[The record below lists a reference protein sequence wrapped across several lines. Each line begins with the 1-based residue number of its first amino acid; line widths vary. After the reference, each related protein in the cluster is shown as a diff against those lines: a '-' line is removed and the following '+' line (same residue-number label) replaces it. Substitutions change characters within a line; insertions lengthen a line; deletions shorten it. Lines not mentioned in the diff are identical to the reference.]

1 MSKNFMILIT
11 FLAKKMLLRLAYI
24 FGKISPQS
32 KMKKVTNPTSQIT
45 LNQLLNPLK
54 RNSPI
59 GAKISTIDIFT
70 KLLAISIV
78 ANNFLGFFSILTISL
93 LVLLSLSSSLFKSVW
108 ERENNATSAP
118 EIRAEQQS
126 KIKNIIVRII
136 NSDSVKKLGGSQSK
150 IC

>member
-1 MSKNFMILIT
+1 MLDFCFPKNLFIDSVSFFIGMLRGESIMSKNFMILIT

-93 LVLLSLSSSLFKSVW
+93 LVLLSLSSSLFKSV
-108 ERENNATSAP
+108 
-118 EIRAEQQS
+118 
-126 KIKNIIVRII
+126 
-136 NSDSVKKLGGSQSK
+136 
-150 IC
+150 

>member
-1 MSKNFMILIT
+1 MLRGESITSKNFMILIT

-24 FGKISPQS
+24 FGNISPQS
-32 KMKKVTNPTSQIT
+32 KIKKVTNPTSQIA

-93 LVLLSLSSSLFKSVW
+93 LVL
-108 ERENNATSAP
+108 
-118 EIRAEQQS
+118 
-126 KIKNIIVRII
+126 
-136 NSDSVKKLGGSQSK
+136 
-150 IC
+150 